1 MNAADPLP
9 AALDDLLRAAA
20 KLPVCDGAAKLHA
33 LVARVQSVIEQ
44 QQDPLSTT
52 EALASAATDALEH
65 DPWVQFERAAQ
76 RLLDAAGLAAP
87 TTAGLGPALP
97 FPPA

>member
-1 MNAADPLP
+1 MNTANPLL
-9 AALDDLLRAAA
+9 AALDDLLQAAA

-44 QQDPLSTT
+44 EQDPLSTT
-52 EALASAATDALEH
+52 EALASAATDALER

-76 RLLDAAGLAAP
+76 RLLGAAGVAAS
-87 TTAGLGPALP
+87 TTAGISPALP